1 MFHLFT
7 PPYPQSIYAQ
17 LPAGCQRYV
26 CRSVQTRE
34 TLVSTLQETVV
45 PAPAHPSQRQPYS
58 GPGLRANIATTRVPA
73 KKSSSPRASSG
84 RQRYFKG
91 LPTGVA
97 ACHRAHEIAQWPPR
111 VPAHRGSWPHCP
123 DQGHS
128 KFISQTPL
136 GPCSP
141 SPGTLSHLRGK
152 VPAMV
157 RPGLAW
163 FSLPRRSAHSHGS
176 SAQTLLS
183 FIKKGKELTP
193 HSIPI

>member
-1 MFHLFT
+1 MLYVSFVYTTIPSVHIC
-7 PPYPQSIYAQ
+7 PASGG
-17 LPAGCQRYV
+17 LPAVRVQVCANQRNA
-26 CRSVQTRE
+26 
-34 TLVSTLQETVV
+34 VSTLQETVV
-45 PAPAHPSQRQPYS
+45 SAPAQPSQRQPYS

-97 ACHRAHEIAQWPPR
+97 ACHRAQWPPR

-141 SPGTLSHLRGK
+141 FPDTRSHLGGK
-152 VPAMV
+152 VPAKV
-157 RPGLAW
+157 RPGQAL
-163 FSLPRRSAHSHGS
+163 HGS
-176 SAQTLLS
+176 QSSPPLCTQPWQLCTDLPLLY
-183 FIKKGKELTP
+183 
-193 HSIPI
+193 